1 MSESLPVQGW
11 NGGVAGCPSG
21 RPGRL
26 PGDQALGDIDELGQH
41 RAVIV
46 QIYHVWDIHCVVHVA
61 QLLCPFELRRSCDE
75 QATLHG
81 STDLRSQ
88 IIVLLHKLSM
98 TCSFCCISY
107 VILCI
112 SGVASTQASQMG
124 QKMCFAFLSTT
135 VHCLSHGHKA
145 DASALLRLRHGRAH
159 REVHVD
165 DTNGQVCGP
174 PVLCFPPCPDCRIFS
189 LQCGHNL

>member
-61 QLLCPFELRRSCDE
+61 QLLCPVELRRSCDE

-124 QKMCFAFLSTT
+124 RKNVLRIF
-135 VHCLSHGHKA
+135 VHH
-145 DASALLRLRHGRAH
+145 SALSISWAQSRRQRSSKAEAWEASQG
-159 REVHVD
+159 
-165 DTNGQVCGP
+165 GP
-174 PVLCFPPCPDCRIFS
+174 CR
-189 LQCGHNL
+189 